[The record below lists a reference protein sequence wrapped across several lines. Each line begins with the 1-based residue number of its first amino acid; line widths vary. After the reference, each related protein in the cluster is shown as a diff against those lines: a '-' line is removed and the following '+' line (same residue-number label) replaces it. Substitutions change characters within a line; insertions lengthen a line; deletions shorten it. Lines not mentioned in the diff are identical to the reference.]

1 MLEDSRSIPINTLSS
16 HSKFVWRDLG
26 EYPLNEGT
34 HTMTFANER
43 GFNTINAILLIPKDQ
58 FEVIRGQIQ
67 DWLNRNSS
75 TALYIFE
82 GESDMNSNN
91 TTIAGEEPSIG
102 DEMILMNS
110 TAWTQFDVKKEGN
123 YKIWI
128 KGSGIFSVVIDDHKE
143 IVNATMNGPTFSGS
157 FQLKE
162 GDDSRLEITPL
173 QELANITRNSNV
185 SDDDVNAIDS
195 IWLVSDSNNN
205 RLDELVDDNYD
216 SNVSLNQMQAVTTTT
231 PISNNLWS
239 SQEYEF
245 ELNNTTNTTRP
256 LIISLAEPFN
266 PNLKA
271 AIYTKD
277 GELSKVENLI
287 PLFYSLKSGI
297 YIDSL
302 ATDAKVVIYDA
313 SAPLQWVAV
322 ASFISLGS
330 YVLLILSAN
339 AKLTSGFKAF
349 VCALSGLMKHSISQ
363 NKNDNNNRDY
373 NS

>member
-1 MLEDSRSIPINTLSS
+1 
-16 HSKFVWRDLG
+16 
-26 EYPLNEGT
+26 
-34 HTMTFANER
+34 
-43 GFNTINAILLIPKDQ
+43 LLIPKDQ

-82 GESDMNSNN
+82 GKSDMNRND
-91 TTIAGEEPSIG
+91 TTIVGGEASIG
-102 DEMILMNS
+102 DEIILTNS

-123 YKIWI
+123 YKIWV
-128 KGSGIFSVVIDDHKE
+128 KGSGIFTVIIDDQKE
-143 IVNATMNGPTFSGS
+143 LVNATTNRPTFSGS

-162 GDDSRLEITPL
+162 GDDYRLEITPL
-173 QELANITRNSNV
+173 QEPANITGNSNNV
-185 SDDDVNAIDS
+185 SDDENGTIDS
-195 IWLVSDSNNN
+195 VWLVSDSNNH
-205 RLDELVDDNYD
+205 LDGLVDDNNYD
-216 SNVSLNQMQAVTTTT
+216 SNIPLNKMQAVTSTT
-231 PISNNLWS
+231 ISNNLWS

-245 ELNNTTNTTRP
+245 ELNNTTNTTKP

-277 GELSKVENLI
+277 GGLSKVENLI

-302 ATDAKVVIYDA
+302 DTDAKKVVIYDA
-313 SAPLQWVAV
+313 AAPLQWFAV
-322 ASFISLGS
+322 TSFISLGS
-330 YVLLILSAN
+330 YILLILSAN
-339 AKLTSGFKAF
+339 EKLASRFKGF
-349 VCALSGLMKHSISQ
+349 VCVLSRVMKQSISKK
-363 NKNDNNNRDY
+363 KNDNNNNRGY

>member
-1 MLEDSRSIPINTLSS
+1 
-16 HSKFVWRDLG
+16 
-26 EYPLNEGT
+26 
-34 HTMTFANER
+34 
-43 GFNTINAILLIPKDQ
+43 
-58 FEVIRGQIQ
+58 
-67 DWLNRNSS
+67 
-75 TALYIFE
+75 
-82 GESDMNSNN
+82 MNGNN
-91 TTIAGEEPSIG
+91 TTIVGGEPSRG
-102 DEMILMNS
+102 NETVLMNS
-110 TAWTQFDVKKEGN
+110 TASTQFDVKKEGN

-128 KGSGIFSVVIDDHKE
+128 KGSGIFTVVIDDHKE
-143 IVNATMNGPTFSGS
+143 IVNATMNRPTFSDS

-185 SDDDVNAIDS
+185 SDDVNVIDS
-195 IWLVSDSNNN
+195 IWLVSDSNN
-205 RLDELVDDNYD
+205 RLDELLDDNYD
-216 SNVSLNQMQAVTTTT
+216 SNVLLNQMQAVTTT

-245 ELNNTTNTTRP
+245 ELNNTTNTTKP

-313 SAPLQWVAV
+313 TAPLQWLAV
-322 ASFISLGS
+322 TSFISLGS

-339 AKLTSGFKAF
+339 AKLTSGFKGF
-349 VCALSGLMKHSISQ
+349 VCALSRLMRQSISQ
-363 NKNDNNNRDY
+363 NKNDNNNRGY